1 MSLTDHRLLRELETV
16 SAMLTCYCRGVHAT
30 RGPLCDGC
38 RALLDYAT
46 TRLERCR
53 FGGEK
58 PVCAKC
64 PVHCYQPQRRE
75 EMKRVMRYA
84 GPRMLLRHPV
94 LTIRHLLDARRPV
107 PVIERL

>member
-1 MSLTDHRLLRELETV
+1 MDRRLLRERQTV
-16 SAMLTCYCRGVHAT
+16 AAMLVCYCRGVHGSS
-30 RGPLCDGC
+30 GPLCGHC
-38 RALLDYAT
+38 SALLDYAT

-64 PVHCYQPQRRE
+64 PVHCYQPRMRDEIKQ
-75 EMKRVMRYA
+75 VMRYA

-94 LTIRHLLDARRPV
+94 LTIRHFIDARRP
-107 PVIERL
+107 PPTITGS

>member
-1 MSLTDHRLLRELETV
+1 MTDRRRLRELRTV
-16 SAMLTCYCRGVHAT
+16 EAMLDCYCRGVHGS
-30 RGPLCDGC
+30 RGALCGHC

-53 FGGEK
+53 FGSGK

-64 PVHCYQPQRRE
+64 PVHCYQPLMRDGIKQ
-75 EMKRVMRYA
+75 VMRYA

-94 LTIRHLLDARRPV
+94 LTIRHFIDAWRPA
-107 PVIERL
+107 PPSCGL

>member
-1 MSLTDHRLLRELETV
+1 MTDRRLLRELKTV
-16 SAMLTCYCRGVHAT
+16 SAMLACYCRGVHGT
-30 RGPLCDGC
+30 RGPLCDEC

-53 FGGEK
+53 FAGEK

-64 PVHCYQPQRRE
+64 PVHCYQPRRRE
-75 EMKRVMRYA
+75 QMKQVMRYA

-94 LTIRHLLDARRPV
+94 LTIRHLIDGRRPV
-107 PVIERL
+107 PVLDRL

>member
-1 MSLTDHRLLRELETV
+1 
-16 SAMLTCYCRGVHAT
+16 MLACYCRGMHGS
-30 RGPLCDGC
+30 RGPLCGHC
-38 RALLDYAT
+38 RALLDFAT

-64 PVHCYQPQRRE
+64 PVHCYQPRMRDEIKQ
-75 EMKRVMRYA
+75 VMRYA

-94 LTIRHLLDARRPV
+94 LTIRHFIDARRP
-107 PVIERL
+107 PPTITGS